1 MQRNTAQKLRGIFA
15 PIATPFKDNE
25 NLDIEAMQH
34 NLSLYRKT
42 EMRGYLALGSNGENK
57 SLTED
62 ERLTVLR
69 TVLDGKGDGKTVVA
83 GVMYEAQRH
92 AEQFIRRIADLGADF
107 ALIQSPSYFRKL
119 MTDDTLYDY
128 FSALADYSPI
138 PVLLYNSPGFN
149 GITLSQNLLQ
159 RLADHPNI
167 VGMKDSTPGCN
178 LDVMKL
184 NSPTFHVMAGSIR
197 KLKDFLRLGSIG
209 ATVSLANYCPDLAAQ
224 LYARLLEDA
233 ATESLDLNGKLVE
246 MNQRI
251 AGAYRVPG
259 VKAAMN
265 LLGFTAGIPRRPLHP
280 LDAGRIDTVKSV
292 LIQAGVLAQ

>member
-1 MQRNTAQKLRGIFA
+1 MQRNIAQKLRGIFA
-15 PIATPFKDNE
+15 AIATPFKDNE
-25 NLDIEAMQH
+25 NLDIGALQQ

-42 EMRGYLALGSNGENK
+42 EMRGYLVLGSNGENK
-57 SLTED
+57 SLSANEK
-62 ERLTVLR
+62 LTVLR

-92 AEQFIRRIADLGADF
+92 AEQFIARIADLGADF

-138 PVLLYNSPGFN
+138 PILLYNSPGFN
-149 GITLSQNLLQ
+149 GIKLSFDLLK

-167 VGMKDSTPGCN
+167 LGMKDSTPGCD
-178 LDVMKL
+178 LEVMKL
-184 NSPTFHVMAGSIR
+184 NSPTFHVMPGSIR

-233 ATESLDLNGKLVE
+233 GAERVDLNDKLVGID
-246 MNQRI
+246 QRI

-280 LDAGRIDTVKSV
+280 LDAGQIDAVKSA
-292 LIQAGVLAQ
+292 LIQAGVLAE